1 VRAILFDLDGTLID
15 SYFTWFHLTNHG
27 CSAMGLPEVTEPE
40 FRSRWGQSVAEDAA
54 TWFRGRP
61 LAEVSRFYDAHY
73 IEHVHH
79 VQVDPDARDV
89 LRILADQN
97 VPTAIVTNTP
107 QPLAGMITARL
118 GLVARTVVGENDV
131 PRAKPAP
138 HMLWLAAARLGC
150 PPASALMVGDSTYDQ
165 RAAHAAGVPFVQIK
179 PTGAALPGA
188 RTITSLHEVVAL
200 AAAAASRPAFT

>member
-27 CSAMGLPEVTEPE
+27 CSVMGLPEVSEPD

-54 TWFRGRP
+54 TWFHGWP
-61 LAEVSRFYDAHY
+61 LAEVSRFYDTHY
-73 IEHVHH
+73 LEHVHH
-79 VQVDPDARDV
+79 VHVDPDARDV
-89 LRILADQN
+89 LRVLADQA

-107 QPLAGMITARL
+107 QPLAGRITARL
-118 GLVARTVVGENDV
+118 GLNARTVVGENDV

-165 RAAHAAGVPFVQIK
+165 RAAHAAGVPFVHIH
-179 PTGAALPGA
+179 PAGAALPGA
-188 RTITSLHEVVAL
+188 RSVRSLREVVAL
-200 AAAAASRPAFT
+200 AAKAASAV